1 MSAVREDQKSTGGVV
16 RGCRA
21 KNLGIWH
28 ACISGFIVE
37 SCMYML
43 FPQPFGFVVTR
54 SGKKFCRWRR
64 KANTRA
70 SCATCCIPKTRA
82 GCTVPA
88 SRVTVAVRPTGPCG
102 GTWAIRTSCLNS
114 QKKKCRT
121 SFAKCKRARR
131 TNKAVCSGRPFAR
144 RWSTT
149 SHSAKSFRSRQTSSA
164 QLYLS
169 PSTWHRGGRRA

>member
-1 MSAVREDQKSTGGVV
+1 
-16 RGCRA
+16 
-21 KNLGIWH
+21 
-28 ACISGFIVE
+28 
-37 SCMYML
+37 MYIL